1 MPILKLLV
9 VPVVLVPVAAA
20 LAKVTAA
27 VAAVQAALQT
37 AVILSE
43 VFFKLLMN

>member
-20 LAKVTAA
+20 LVKVTAA

-43 VFFKLLMN
+43 VFFNYL